1 MLRSEWD
8 RNHSATRLHRTPE
21 QSDTRETP
29 HSGLLFL
36 VSSVCPSVCE
46 KSVTRWLTLDTATRH
61 SVRYLICHKS
71 YFFSY
76 KSAMT
81 R

>member
-8 RNHSATRLHRTPE
+8 RNHSATGHTGTVGHE
-21 QSDTRETP
+21 RETP